1 MNTKLL
7 YYDIIYSPKNQLMTP
22 TITNKKVLVTGGAGF
37 IGSHVVSDLIGLN
50 NKVVVIDNLS
60 SGKKE
65 ALHPKA
71 TFYKTDVLDKKI
83 KLIFEKECPDIVFH
97 FAAQPL
103 VYRAYADPALTI
115 ETNIMGTVNV
125 LEICKSIRTIE
136 SIIIVSSDKAYGKT
150 ETLPYTE
157 NSPLQ
162 GDHPYDVSKSAAD
175 LIATTYFKTYDLPIV
190 ITRFSNVYGP
200 GDYNLSRAIP
210 KIMESIIKNKEF
222 LLRGGGT
229 MLREYTY
236 VKDIS
241 AGCIALAQKTGAY
254 KGQAFNFGSN
264 NIFNGIELVEKIQNI
279 LGAKIKYTLLHAPH
293 NEIPKQY
300 LDWSKAK
307 KNLLWEP
314 ITSFEQGIKETFQW
328 YKKLLA

>member
-1 MNTKLL
+1 
-7 YYDIIYSPKNQLMTP
+7 MTP
-22 TITNKKVLVTGGAGF
+22 TFTNKKVLITGGAGF
-37 IGSHVVSDLIGLN
+37 IGSCVVSDLIDCN

-71 TFYKTDVLDKKI
+71 TFYKTDILDKKMA
-83 KLIFEKECPDIVFH
+83 LIFEKECPDIVFH

-103 VYRAYADPALTI
+103 VYRAYVDPALTI
-115 ETNIMGTVNV
+115 ETNVMGTLNV
-125 LEICKSIRTIE
+125 LEICKNIRTIE

-175 LIATTYFKTYDLPIV
+175 LIATTYFRTYDLPIV

-200 GDYNLSRAIP
+200 GDYNLSRVIP
-210 KIMESIIKNKEF
+210 KIMESVIKNKEL
-222 LLRGGGT
+222 LLRGGGS
-229 MLREYTY
+229 MLREYTH

-241 AGCIALAQKTGAY
+241 IGCIALAQKTDIY

-264 NIFNGIELVEKIQNI
+264 NVFNGIELVEKIQNI
-279 LGAKIKYTLLHAPH
+279 LGIKIKYTLLHAPH

-307 KNLLWEP
+307 KKLLWEP
-314 ITSFEQGIKETFQW
+314 AISFEQGIKETFQW
-328 YKKLLA
+328 YKNFYVKN